1 MQDLQI
7 GTLLA
12 VFEEIF
18 GPVVFWAMV
27 AVAAIV
33 TALFIYVV
41 IRDRAILSA
50 RFLRAELLAPVGAV
64 AAIWFVLWVTNSR
77 LGDLGGPVD
86 FIVIVLVGLAGAGG
100 FTLFAYV
107 LLALVFGPKRNKKRA

>member
-1 MQDLQI
+1 MKELDI

-18 GPVVFWAMV
+18 GPIVFWAMV
-27 AVAAIV
+27 AAAAIITV
-33 TALFIYVV
+33 LFVYVV

-64 AAIWFVLWVTNSR
+64 AAVWFVLWVTNSR

-86 FIVIVLVGLAGAGG
+86 LIVIILVGLAGAGG
-100 FTLFAYV
+100 FTLLAYV
-107 LLALVFGPKRNKKRA
+107 ALALLFGPKRKRERA